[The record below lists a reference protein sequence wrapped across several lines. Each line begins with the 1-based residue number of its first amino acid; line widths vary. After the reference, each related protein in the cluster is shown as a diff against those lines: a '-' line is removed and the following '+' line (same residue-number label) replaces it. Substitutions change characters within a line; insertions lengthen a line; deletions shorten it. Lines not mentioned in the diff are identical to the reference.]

1 MTEQATLKP
10 IKPFLKIPAGSEP
23 YIEGLRCESCQAV
36 FFETHL
42 ACPKCTTHDSLKP
55 SKLSNTGKLHVY
67 SIVHRS
73 MPGIPVPYV
82 SAIVDLDGGGTL
94 KSNLINVDPDPK
106 KIEFGM
112 AVEIV
117 FNVAAQKDKEGN
129 EYLAYQ
135 FQPRS

>member
-1 MTEQATLKP
+1 
-10 IKPFLKIPAGSEP
+10 
-23 YIEGLRCESCQAV
+23 
-36 FFETHL
+36 
-42 ACPKCTTHDSLKP
+42 
-55 SKLSNTGKLHVY
+55 
-67 SIVHRS
+67 

-82 SAIVDLDGGGTL
+82 SAIVDLAGGGTL
-94 KSNLINVDPDPK
+94 KSNLINVDPAPK
-106 KIEFGM
+106 KLEFGM